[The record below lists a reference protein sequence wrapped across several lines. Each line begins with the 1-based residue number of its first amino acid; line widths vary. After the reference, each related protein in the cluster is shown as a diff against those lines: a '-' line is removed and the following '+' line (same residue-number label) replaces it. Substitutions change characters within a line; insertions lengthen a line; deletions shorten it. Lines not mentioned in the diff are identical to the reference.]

1 MAVQQT
7 PELERALQA
16 AADRKATDLFLL
28 PDEPVS
34 FRVKGA
40 IVRSE
45 GDALSEADVRAIAAA
60 AVGQERLS
68 TLAETG
74 TLVTSCSLPG
84 VIDGQMTIA
93 SSRGQLAIVVRLI
106 TVKTLPIE
114 TIQLP
119 PAVLRAIE
127 TATAGGLSIFTGR
140 IGSGKTTTML
150 SVLDHINATREKHIC
165 TVEDPIEIRLTP
177 KRSLITQR
185 EVGLDVPDF
194 IAGIAASLRQD
205 ADIILVGE
213 LRSPDAVQA
222 CVTAASVGRTII
234 TQLHAT
240 TPQKAIQR
248 LYDVQPPDQ
257 LPIFRR
263 HLSETL
269 RVICAQVLLPHATQP
284 TRVPAYGV
292 LIPDAE
298 MRAAILAGADV
309 AIRERPLPE
318 GSLDISDDIDR
329 LRRHGVISDEA
340 ARAALDSL
348 L

>member
-40 IVRSE
+40 IVRSD

-60 AVGQERLS
+60 AVGQGRLVS
-68 TLAETG
+68 LSESG

-93 SSRGQLAIVVRLI
+93 SSRGQLNIVIRLI

-127 TATAGGLSIFTGR
+127 QSAGGLSIFTGR
-140 IGSGKTTTML
+140 VGSGKTTTML

-194 IAGIAASLRQD
+194 ITGIAASLRQD

-309 AIRERPLPE
+309 SIRERPLPE

-329 LRRHGVISDEA
+329 LRRQGVISDEA